1 MKTVELKV
9 GIKGADAIKVP
20 CPIAESVDDMLK
32 LAKGNQD
39 VVVRCFN
46 RGFRIEAQEKSG
58 ARDTFRELTE
68 QKKGADEIRKAVSDK
83 VANFDPTVSQPR
95 SSGPRKPRDVKI
107 DPAKKSY
114 SPDEFREL
122 LAAAGVKVNFVDQNA
137 PAAQAA
143 SGNTN
148 APTQPSAATTKAG
161 VPAGAAK

>member
-68 QKKGADEIRKAVSDK
+68 QKKSAEEIRTAVAAK

-114 SPDEFREL
+114 TPDEFRAL
-122 LAAAGVKVNFVDQNA
+122 LEASGVKVNFIDGSGAA
-137 PAAQAA
+137 PAA
-143 SGNTN
+143 
-148 APTQPSAATTKAG
+148 
-161 VPAGAAK
+161 AGAGAPAKK

>member
-58 ARDTFRELTE
+58 ARDEFKTLWDAGKRGDELR
-68 QKKGADEIRKAVSDK
+68 GPIAAK

-114 SPDEFREL
+114 TPEEFRAL
-122 LAAAGVKVNFVDQNA
+122 LEASGVKVNFVDGNAA
-137 PAAQAA
+137 PAAAA
-143 SGNTN
+143 
-148 APTQPSAATTKAG
+148 PSA
-161 VPAGAAK
+161 PAAPAKK